1 MVMKVT
7 LPALKQALSTN
18 IKRIRKEQ
26 GISQEK
32 LALKADIDRSYMSEL
47 ERCLANP
54 SIEALS
60 KIGNALEVSPSELL
74 QISKKKI

>member
-1 MVMKVT
+1 MT
-7 LPALKQALSTN
+7 LPILKLALSNN

-32 LALKADIDRSYMSEL
+32 LALKANVDRSYMSEV

-54 SIEALS
+54 SIEAIL
-60 KIGNALEVSPSELL
+60 KIGNALNVQPSELL
-74 QISKKKI
+74 EAGKKKP